1 MYLEKALLEFH
12 FAEYIKVCKHL
23 LFRFYCTLLSERTK
37 YFFFL
42 LLLYWILTAMGGLSL
57 VALSRHRFLV
67 VALRLLTELASVV
80 AENEL

>member
-1 MYLEKALLEFH
+1 
-12 FAEYIKVCKHL
+12 
-23 LFRFYCTLLSERTK
+23 
-37 YFFFL
+37 
-42 LLLYWILTAMGGLSL
+42 MGGLSL